1 MNILIFYDIIDDRI
15 RKKLVNILIDFS
27 FIRIQRSV
35 FLGIVENDR
44 LFKDMCSMILN
55 FINIEQDLVF
65 FFPLCEKDIKKLTL
79 ISGELDIK
87 DFTASFLL
95 I

>member
-1 MNILIFYDIIDDRI
+1 MNILIFYDIIDNKV
-15 RKKLVNILIDFS
+15 RKKLVNLLIDFS

-35 FLGIVENDR
+35 FLGIVENQR
-44 LFKDMCSMILN
+44 FYEDMCSVILN

-65 FFPLCEKDIKKLTL
+65 FFPLCEKDMKKLTL
-79 ISGELDIK
+79 ISGEIDIK
-87 DFTASFLL
+87 DFTSSFLL